1 MAISSDLFTA
11 ILAMDAY
18 NRGYNSGLGDAANGL
33 GGIGSQIGNA
43 IVSSDTRI
51 LGTNVAQAASFFAQ
65 AYSWNGQTVISYR
78 GTDFFGESPVSP
90 FDGDVWNGWGV
101 GAGSPY
107 GTQARLALEF
117 YQTVAG
123 GSTVDPRTA
132 NIALTGH
139 SLGAGLAGLAGG
151 SLHGHRFCGDSL
163 RQRLLGL
170 SEPGQDDRHPQ
181 AAFRAVREDDFA
193 AM

>member
-1 MAISSDLFTA
+1 MKVF
-11 ILAMDAY
+11 
-18 NRGYNSGLGDAANGL
+18 GLVTTVVLIVVMIPVGW
-33 GGIGSQIGNA
+33 IGSA
-43 IVSSDTRI
+43 I
-51 LGTNVAQAASFFAQ
+51 A
-65 AYSWNGQTVISYR
+65 
-78 GTDFFGESPVSP
+78 
-90 FDGDVWNGWGV
+90 DGDIWNGWGA

-117 YQTVAG
+117 CQTVAG